1 VIRAISSSA
10 ALLCVFAPLREYISL
25 SFGSVYSGPR
35 FIRAH
40 PWLLSCLLIAAIT
53 SGAAHADDAKTPPG
67 LRVFYTGHS
76 FHMFVPPQVDQIVKA
91 GAHPSYNLTSD
102 TISDAMFKHAN
113 PEQLN
118 WCAPTDMQMIKQA
131 DTISEIELIDR
142 IIKGENELFEIL
154 IRRNNPYLYKLG
166 MSYGYKHEDVED
178 LMQEAF
184 IAAYL
189 SLEKFE
195 ARSSFKTWITRIML
209 NQCYQKAKKLSFKFE
224 KANDILNEKTT
235 PMFESNRSTDTYR
248 AVLNNEL
255 SNVIVGA
262 LTSIPL
268 EYRMVFSLRELNGMS
283 TAETAEALDISE
295 TNVKVR
301 LNRAKHMLREKVEKM
316 YTPED
321 IFEFNLIY
329 CDKIVNEVMKAI
341 NKL

>member
-1 VIRAISSSA
+1 MTR
-10 ALLCVFAPLREYISL
+10 
-25 SFGSVYSGPR
+25 
-35 FIRAH
+35 
-40 PWLLSCLLIAAIT
+40 
-53 SGAAHADDAKTPPG
+53 
-67 LRVFYTGHS
+67 
-76 FHMFVPPQVDQIVKA
+76 
-91 GAHPSYNLTSD
+91 
-102 TISDAMFKHAN
+102 
-113 PEQLN
+113 
-118 WCAPTDMQMIKQA
+118 QA
-131 DTISEIELIDR
+131 DTISEIELINR
-142 IIKGENELFEIL
+142 IRKGENELLEIL
-154 IRRNNPYLYKLG
+154 VRRNNPYLYKLG

-178 LMQEAF
+178 LMQETF

-209 NQCYQKAKKLSFKFE
+209 NQCYQKAQKLSFKFE
-224 KANDILNEKTT
+224 KANDILNEKIT
-235 PMFESNRSTDTYR
+235 PMFESNQSTDTYR
-248 AVLNNEL
+248 SVLNNEL
-255 SNVIVGA
+255 SNVIGGA

-268 EYRMVFSLRELNGMS
+268 EYRIVFSLRELNGMS

-329 CDKIVNEVMKAI
+329 CDKIVTEVMKTI

>member
-1 VIRAISSSA
+1 MTR
-10 ALLCVFAPLREYISL
+10 
-25 SFGSVYSGPR
+25 
-35 FIRAH
+35 
-40 PWLLSCLLIAAIT
+40 
-53 SGAAHADDAKTPPG
+53 
-67 LRVFYTGHS
+67 
-76 FHMFVPPQVDQIVKA
+76 
-91 GAHPSYNLTSD
+91 
-102 TISDAMFKHAN
+102 
-113 PEQLN
+113 
-118 WCAPTDMQMIKQA
+118 QA
-131 DTISEIELIDR
+131 ETISEVELINR
-142 IIKGENELFEIL
+142 IIKGESELFEIL
-154 IRRNNPYLYKLG
+154 IRRNNTYLYKLG

-189 SLEKFE
+189 NLEKFE
-195 ARSSFKTWITRIML
+195 ARSSFKTWVTRIML
-209 NQCYQKAKKLSFKFE
+209 NQCYQKAQKLSFKFE

-235 PMFESNRSTDTYR
+235 PMFESNQSMDTYR
-248 AVLNNEL
+248 SVLNNEL

-301 LNRAKHMLREKVEKM
+301 LNRAKQMLREKVEKM

-329 CDKIVNEVMKAI
+329 CNKIVNGVMKAI

>member
-1 VIRAISSSA
+1 
-10 ALLCVFAPLREYISL
+10 
-25 SFGSVYSGPR
+25 
-35 FIRAH
+35 
-40 PWLLSCLLIAAIT
+40 
-53 SGAAHADDAKTPPG
+53 
-67 LRVFYTGHS
+67 
-76 FHMFVPPQVDQIVKA
+76 
-91 GAHPSYNLTSD
+91 
-102 TISDAMFKHAN
+102 
-113 PEQLN
+113 
-118 WCAPTDMQMIKQA
+118 MQMTKQV
-131 DTISEIELIDR
+131 DTISEIELINR

-166 MSYGYKHEDVED
+166 MTYGYKHEDVED

-189 SLEKFE
+189 NLEKFE

-209 NQCYQKAKKLSFKFE
+209 NQCYQKAQKLSFKFE

-235 PMFESNRSTDTYR
+235 PMFESNQSTDTYR
-248 AVLNNEL
+248 SVLNNEL

-301 LNRAKHMLREKVEKM
+301 LNRAKQMLREKVEKM

-329 CDKIVNEVMKAI
+329 CNKIVNEVMKAI

>member
-1 VIRAISSSA
+1 
-10 ALLCVFAPLREYISL
+10 
-25 SFGSVYSGPR
+25 
-35 FIRAH
+35 
-40 PWLLSCLLIAAIT
+40 
-53 SGAAHADDAKTPPG
+53 
-67 LRVFYTGHS
+67 
-76 FHMFVPPQVDQIVKA
+76 
-91 GAHPSYNLTSD
+91 
-102 TISDAMFKHAN
+102 
-113 PEQLN
+113 
-118 WCAPTDMQMIKQA
+118 MQMIKQA
-131 DTISEIELIDR
+131 DTISEVELIDR

-209 NQCYQKAKKLSFKFE
+209 NQCYQKAQKLSFKFE
-224 KANDILNEKTT
+224 KANDTLNEKTT
-235 PMFESNRSTDTYR
+235 PMFESSQSMDTYR
-248 AVLNNEL
+248 SVLNNEL
-255 SNVIVGA
+255 SNVIVAA
-262 LTSIPL
+262 LTSIPF
-268 EYRMVFSLRELNGMS
+268 EYRMVFSLRDLNGMS
-283 TAETAEALDISE
+283 TAETAETLDISE

-301 LNRAKHMLREKVEKM
+301 LNRAKQMLREKVEKM

-329 CDKIVNEVMKAI
+329 CDKIANGVMKAI

>member
-1 VIRAISSSA
+1 
-10 ALLCVFAPLREYISL
+10 
-25 SFGSVYSGPR
+25 
-35 FIRAH
+35 
-40 PWLLSCLLIAAIT
+40 
-53 SGAAHADDAKTPPG
+53 
-67 LRVFYTGHS
+67 
-76 FHMFVPPQVDQIVKA
+76 
-91 GAHPSYNLTSD
+91 
-102 TISDAMFKHAN
+102 
-113 PEQLN
+113 
-118 WCAPTDMQMIKQA
+118 MQMTKQA
-131 DTISEIELIDR
+131 DTISEIELINR

-189 SLEKFE
+189 NLEKFE

-209 NQCYQKAKKLSFKFE
+209 NQCYQKAQKLSFKFE
-224 KANDILNEKTT
+224 KANDVLNEKTT
-235 PMFESNRSTDTYR
+235 AMFESNQSTDTYR
-248 AVLNNEL
+248 SVLNNEL

-283 TAETAEALDISE
+283 TAETAETLDISE

-301 LNRAKHMLREKVEKM
+301 LNRAKQMLREKVEKM

-329 CDKIVNEVMKAI
+329 CNKIVSGVMKAI
-341 NKL
+341 SKL